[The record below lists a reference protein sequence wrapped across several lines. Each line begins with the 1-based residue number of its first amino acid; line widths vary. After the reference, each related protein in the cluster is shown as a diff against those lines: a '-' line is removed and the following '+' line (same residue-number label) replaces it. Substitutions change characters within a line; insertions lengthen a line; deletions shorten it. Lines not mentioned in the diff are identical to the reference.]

1 MTQEEDSLIAGKVY
15 YSMKRYIVCPISLV
29 LLLALMLLITACGGT
44 STTTTPVATATPD
57 LQPISGQQI
66 LAGPVTYVAL
76 GASDAVG
83 VGTTQPASQGY
94 VPLIEQQLPEGSH
107 LVDLGISGIRL
118 HQALTQ
124 ELPLA
129 LNTNPK
135 LITIWLVA
143 NDFVGHVPYASYMHD
158 LNTLLQQLRAG
169 TKARIVMANL
179 PDMTLLPAFSQLT
192 TQQKTAMRAQIQHW
206 NAGIATI
213 AAKYHVAVVNLYSQR
228 SQLTAHPNYVSGDGF
243 HPSPAGY
250 AVLAKLFW
258 QAIK

>member
-1 MTQEEDSLIAGKVY
+1 MNHFTSPHRSKLIVPLA
-15 YSMKRYIVCPISLV
+15 
-29 LLLALMLLITACGGT
+29 LLLALMLLIAACG
-44 STTTTPVATATPD
+44 SSSVVQVPRATATPD
-57 LQPISGQQI
+57 LQPVSGQQVQ
-66 LAGPVTYVAL
+66 AGAVTYVAL

-83 VGTTQPASQGY
+83 VGTTQPATQGY
-94 VPLIEQQLPEGSH
+94 VPLIEQHLQQGSH
-107 LVDLGISGIRL
+107 LVNLGISGIQL

-143 NDFVGHVPYASYMHD
+143 NDFVGHVLYTSYMYD

-179 PDMTLLPAFSQLT
+179 PDLTLLPAFSQLT
-192 TQQKTAMRAQIQHW
+192 TQQKTTMRAQIQYW

-213 AAKYHVAVVNLYSQR
+213 AARYHVAIVDLYSQR

-250 AVLAKLFW
+250 AMLAKLFW